1 MWEFDPSA
9 RVQAPLTRL
18 VRLPQACPWSHAFA
32 TVILL
37 MLSIGEYGLIA
48 MVNDTEG
55 NLIGLHS
62 MN

>member
-1 MWEFDPSA
+1 MWQSDWNA
-9 RVQAPLTRL
+9 RVQAPRIRL
-18 VRLPQACPWSHAFA
+18 VRHPRACPWSHAFV

-37 MLSIGEYGLIA
+37 ALSIDEYGSIA

-62 MN
+62 KT